1 MTYQETLDYLYKR
14 LPAFHISG
22 SSAYKPG
29 LDNTLKLMD
38 YLNNPHQKFR
48 SIHIAGTNGKGS
60 VSHYLSAILQESEFT
75 IGLYT
80 SPHLVD
86 FGERI
91 KINGKMIE
99 EQYVID
105 FIAKHEQAIETIQPS
120 FFELT
125 MAMSFSYFA
134 EKQVDIAIIETG
146 LGGRLDSTNIIQPEL
161 SIITNI
167 GFDHTE
173 FLGTSY
179 ESIAIEKAGI
189 IKEKTPVVIGES
201 NAETKTIFLS
211 IAEKQHSDIYFAEE
225 IVQKI
230 NFLRFAQGKMHI
242 EIDNQKFIS
251 GLSGLYQLKNIAT
264 VLSSCTIL
272 NDRTSIH
279 ITEKAIHAGIENVVE
294 LTGLRGRWEIL
305 QENPTIIADTAH
317 NVAGISALVEQ
328 LNSMTYN
335 ALHIVIGMV
344 SDKDVDGVL
353 YLLPKEAQYYFI
365 QAQTDRAIP
374 ASQLQE
380 FAIKHNLTGIAY
392 PYIKDALNQALTNST
407 PKDLIL
413 IMGSNFVVGEAL
425 G

>member
-1 MTYQETLDYLYKR
+1 
-14 LPAFHISG
+14 
-22 SSAYKPG
+22 
-29 LDNTLKLMD
+29 
-38 YLNNPHQKFR
+38 
-48 SIHIAGTNGKGS
+48 
-60 VSHYLSAILQESEFT
+60 
-75 IGLYT
+75 
-80 SPHLVD
+80 
-86 FGERI
+86 
-91 KINGKMIE
+91 
-99 EQYVID
+99 
-105 FIAKHEQAIETIQPS
+105 
-120 FFELT
+120 
-125 MAMSFSYFA
+125 
-134 EKQVDIAIIETG
+134 
-146 LGGRLDSTNIIQPEL
+146 
-161 SIITNI
+161 
-167 GFDHTE
+167 
-173 FLGTSY
+173 
-179 ESIAIEKAGI
+179 
-189 IKEKTPVVIGES
+189 
-201 NAETKTIFLS
+201 
-211 IAEKQHSDIYFAEE
+211 
-225 IVQKI
+225 
-230 NFLRFAQGKMHI
+230 MHI